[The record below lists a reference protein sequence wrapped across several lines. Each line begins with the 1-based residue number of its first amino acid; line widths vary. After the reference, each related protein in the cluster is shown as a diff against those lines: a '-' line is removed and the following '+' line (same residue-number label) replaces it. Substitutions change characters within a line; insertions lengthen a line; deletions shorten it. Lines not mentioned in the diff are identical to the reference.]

1 MTEIFHRFLA
11 NKIMQK
17 CYCHDTLVV
26 GDILLS
32 AEESHHLLHVVR
44 VRNNEKIKSVSK
56 KYNLTTGAVTKI
68 KKRLID
74 FCKTFLRDD
83 LKIESMADI
92 CS

>member
-1 MTEIFHRFLA
+1 MA
-11 NKIMQK
+11 M
-17 CYCHDTLVV
+17 VV
-26 GDILLS
+26 SGDFEPEKLL
-32 AEESHHLLHVVR
+32 EE
-44 VRNNEKIKSVSK
+44 
-56 KYNLTTGAVTKI
+56 I